1 MMNLWPSSAL
11 SFSPFTAPGDHQPLL
26 GIIDLNRSS
35 FAEGSSLAF
44 NILPGLVG
52 AYFLSRK
59 MPIADFFK
67 GILRSPAFADDRDF
81 PNSILAVARAHAT
94 TLIALRGRSSSGSRR
109 PVPAATK
116 LIRRT
121 ERLVRER
128 RTGTAM
134 QSAEKLQDHIDRDL
148 ILECTVTTIFPGNCS
163 VNSRLSLPAHLS
175 SCHSLLRPTLLD
187 RSVHFPY
194 RLRRGR
200 DAVLKKLSIG
210 AAAGASGWT
219 YAVMKAIFLCNGDY
233 SDRTSQPLSAT

>member
-1 MMNLWPSSAL
+1 MALFGPELFTVHRAWGSSTSIAPASPKGHPSCSTFCPVSSA
-11 SFSPFTAPGDHQPLL
+11 PT
-26 GIIDLNRSS
+26 
-35 FAEGSSLAF
+35 SSLGRCPS
-44 NILPGLVG
+44 LT
-52 AYFLSRK
+52 FL
-59 MPIADFFK
+59 K

-94 TLIALRGRSSSGSRR
+94 TLIALRGRSGSGSRR
-109 PVPAATK
+109 PVVPAATK

-148 ILECTVTTIFPGNCS
+148 ILKGTVTTIFPGNCS
-163 VNSRLSLPAHLS
+163 VNSRVSLPAHLS

-187 RSVHFPY
+187 RSVHSPH

-233 SDRTSQPLSAT
+233 SDRASQPLSAT